1 MTAPSNATLGRTQTR
16 KTGNGIAGT
25 DVTTTEKEN
34 GRTTA
39 GEGETG
45 ETRGEGR
52 RPEKG
57 NGTAAGETKTIEKE
71 DIAVE
76 NLIRTET
83 GGGRATGKMAKREKE
98 DIAVEK
104 VITMEDGTIVGRRA
118 KREKDGTRKEME
130 IGRGGRGTAKKQID
144 GTAGGK
150 EELVVAVVGG
160 TTNTKVEE
168 DLITMDRERQ
178 KEETRGTGAIKE
190 AETTMVGVAF
200 TTVVV
205 TTTEEEEEEGITI
218 RKTQEETGN
227 RTRSSGTMNQ
237 LPQKQQV

>member
-1 MTAPSNATLGRTQTR
+1 M
-16 KTGNGIAGT
+16 
-25 DVTTTEKEN
+25 TTTEKES

-39 GEGETG
+39 EEGETG
-45 ETRGEGR
+45 ETRGEGQ
-52 RPEKG
+52 RPEKE
-57 NGTAAGETKTIEKE
+57 NGTATGETKTREKE

-76 NLIRTET
+76 NLITTET

-104 VITMEDGTIVGRRA
+104 VITMEDGTIVGKRA
-118 KREKDGTRKEME
+118 KREKDGTRKETE
-130 IGRGGRGTAKKQID
+130 IGRGGRGMAKRRID

-150 EELVVAVVGG
+150 EELAVVAVVVGG
-160 TTNTKVEE
+160 ITNTKVEE

-178 KEETRGTGAIKE
+178 KEETRGTGTIKE

-205 TTTEEEEEEGITI
+205 TTTEEEEEDITI

-227 RTRSSGTMNQ
+227 RTRSSGMMNQ